1 MGAFGRLTAGLAAGL
16 LAGIVLAAPVGAQDA
31 VTFATPE
38 DAVAAYLQG
47 VKDADAAEILGAS
60 AVDQMAA
67 GVAFAAYIDRIQAW
81 TMQAPAPATDPFLS
95 DLTLA
100 QQQGMLLGQVRNLV
114 YGMLTDIDLSGGI
127 VSPVDAA
134 WAEALI
140 DQLDMERLA
149 GLAVGEV
156 VLPNPELMAGDRY
169 RESVAKQAAIWGAD
183 EMTERVAT
191 VTLDGTDWLVG
202 FTLLRYG
209 DDWRVAYQSSPIA
222 GTPSTGAPMPVEE

>member
-1 MGAFGRLTAGLAAGL
+1 MRAFGRLTAGLTAGL
-16 LAGIVLAAPVGAQDA
+16 LAGMVLAAPVGAQDA
-31 VTFATPE
+31 ATFATPE

-47 VKDADAAEILGAS
+47 VKDADAAEILAAS

-67 GVAFAAYIDRIQAW
+67 SVDFAAYIDRIQAW
-81 TMQAPAPATDPFLS
+81 TMMAPAPATDPFLS

-114 YGMLTDIDLSGGI
+114 YGLLTDIDLSGGI

-134 WAEALI
+134 WAQGFM
-140 DQLDMERLA
+140 DQLDMARLG
-149 GLAVGEV
+149 GLTIGGV

-169 RESVAKQAAIWGAD
+169 KETTAKQAAVWGAD

-191 VTLDGTDWLVG
+191 VSLEGRDWLVG
-202 FTLLRYG
+202 FTLMRFG
-209 DDWRVAYQSSPIA
+209 DDWRVAFQTSAIG
-222 GTPSTGAPMPVEE
+222 GTSANGAPMPVGE